1 MTPLRQQMH
10 DAMLVRGLAE
20 RTRQAYIKSV
30 ARLAIYYDENPA
42 NLAPEQVEA
51 WLLHLIRDRKL
62 SYSTLNQAASAC
74 RFFYGTVL
82 NRERSVF
89 LVPMDQ
95 TPQRQPE
102 ILARAELVALFAR
115 AATLQSR
122 TLLQTAYAT
131 GLRVSE
137 VCALRINDI
146 DSHPDRMC
154 LRVRHGKGGKDR
166 YTLLSPTLLEALR
179 YYWCAYHP
187 KEWLFPGRNGS
198 DPITYAGAHFH
209 YHQARSAAKISKS
222 GGIHTHYVT
231 VSQPICWKPVLI
243 WPRFRSCS
251 AIIICPPPAVI
262 SISCLAYGGLL
273 LPRIPSICSQ
283 HCPSSNN
290 PRPCP
295 SLLRQDSG
303 LVWRRCFKPSEP
315 SILMHT
321 A

>member
-89 LVPMDQ
+89 PVPMAQ

-187 KEWLFPGRNGS
+187 NEWLFPGRNGS

-222 GGIHTHYVT
+222 GGIHTLRHCFATHLLEAGVDLATLQKLLGHHHLSTTSRYLHLV
-231 VSQPICWKPVLI
+231 
-243 WPRFRSCS
+243 
-251 AIIICPPPAVI
+251 
-262 SISCLAYGGLL
+262 SCLWRPPVTSNPLDLL
-273 LPRIPSICSQ
+273 AALPKQ
-283 HCPSSNN
+283 
-290 PRPCP
+290 
-295 SLLRQDSG
+295 Q
-303 LVWRRCFKPSEP
+303 
-315 SILMHT
+315 
-321 A
+321 